1 MILLADIGATNAR
14 FCVTRDCSKYENSES
29 FEVIDFSS
37 IEELCNK
44 YLKKYELTN
53 KVSKAVMGVA
63 APVIEDEVVFVNAN
77 ISFSIEGLKNQLFK
91 EGLMVVNDLALQA
104 HAIKGLQKSELSF
117 IGTRKGLLEEGPK
130 ILVSP
135 GTGLGLAGIVNQQV
149 VATEAG
155 HLNIPQKEINNDLK
169 KITDSFISK
178 NKRAPTY
185 EDFLSGKGIR
195 LFYKVLSA
203 DERTGLSSK
212 EILENK
218 GLNEDCFKTKEL
230 IVYLL
235 ASYLRYVALVWGSTG
250 GVYLA
255 GSIVNTLIKE
265 EVYQTFRETFESSE
279 TMQALLKAIPLI
291 LVTIDDIGFRGALE
305 LSKKL

>member
-14 FCVTRDCSKYENSES
+14 FCVTSDCYTYKHSENLKVVDSGS
-29 FEVIDFSS
+29 V
-37 IEELCNK
+37 EELCNK
-44 YLKKYELTN
+44 YLNQYDLTN
-53 KVSKAVMGVA
+53 KVRKAVIGVA
-63 APVIEDEVVFVNAN
+63 APIIEDKVTFVNAD

-91 EGLMVVNDLALQA
+91 EGLIVVNDLALQA
-104 HAIKGLQKSELSF
+104 HAIKGLDKNELSF
-117 IGTRKGLLEEGPK
+117 IGIRKEQSEGPK

-135 GTGLGLAGIVNQQV
+135 GTGLGLAGLVDQQIVS
-149 VATEAG
+149 TEAG
-155 HLNIPQKEINNDLK
+155 HLNIPQKEIKNDLK

-178 NKRAPTY
+178 SKRAPTY

-195 LFYKVLSA
+195 FFYKVLSE
-203 DERTGLSSK
+203 DEVTNLSSK

-218 GLNEDCFKTKEL
+218 DLNEDCNKTKEL

-255 GSIVNTLIKE
+255 GSIVNTLVKE
-265 EVYQTFRETFESSE
+265 EVYQTFREAFESSE
-279 TMQALLKAIPLI
+279 TMQDLLKAIPLI
-291 LVTIDDIGFRGALE
+291 LVKVDDIGFRGALE

>member
-14 FCVTRDCSKYENSES
+14 FCVTSDCYKYEHSES
-29 FEVIDFSS
+29 LEVIDSS
-37 IEELCNK
+37 SVEELCDK
-44 YLKKYELTN
+44 YLKRYELIN
-53 KVSKAVMGVA
+53 RVSKAVIGVA
-63 APVIEDEVVFVNAN
+63 APIIKDEVAFVNAN
-77 ISFSIEGLKNQLFK
+77 ISFSIEGLKNQLFQ
-91 EGLMVVNDLALQA
+91 EGLIVVNDLALQA
-104 HAIKGLQKSELSF
+104 HAIKGLEKSELSF
-117 IGTRKGLLEEGPK
+117 IGISKGQPEEGPK

-135 GTGLGLAGIVNQQV
+135 GTGLGLAGIVDQQI

-155 HLNIPQKEINNDLK
+155 HLNIPQREIKNDLK
-169 KITDSFISK
+169 KISDSFISK
-178 NKRAPTY
+178 SKRAPTY
-185 EDFLSGKGIR
+185 EDFLSGKGVR
-195 LFYKVLSA
+195 FFYKVLSE
-203 DERTGLSSK
+203 DEGTNLSSK

-218 GLNEDCFKTKEL
+218 DLNEDCSKTKEL

-255 GSIVNTLIKE
+255 GSIVNTLITE

-279 TMQALLKAIPLI
+279 TMQDLLKAIPLI